1 MYDLYHLILHAKVLL
16 GTKGGRSMH
25 RPALHPGSKRLAW
38 GLLASTVEITVLGL
52 ITERERVEL
61 VVDPTQF
68 KHIFRICEET

>member
-1 MYDLYHLILHAKVLL
+1 
-16 GTKGGRSMH
+16 MH